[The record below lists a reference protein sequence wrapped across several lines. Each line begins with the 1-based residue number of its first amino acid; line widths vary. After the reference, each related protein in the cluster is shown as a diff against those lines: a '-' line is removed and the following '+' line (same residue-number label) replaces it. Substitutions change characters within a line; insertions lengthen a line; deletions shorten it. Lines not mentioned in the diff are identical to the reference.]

1 MVNESE
7 LFLNIVRYKEPK
19 MLTGS
24 DQNGKQSDN
33 LLNFGVTRTLSTAGG
48 IVTYAE
54 HGKPVSLLSCGT
66 GKQAV
71 RRAERGAGIGL
82 RKKRMPLCNGADRS
96 CNITPRETG
105 QTSALGDALQNS

>member
-1 MVNESE
+1 MVNESD

-48 IVTYAE
+48 I
-54 HGKPVSLLSCGT
+54 
-66 GKQAV
+66 
-71 RRAERGAGIGL
+71 
-82 RKKRMPLCNGADRS
+82 DR
-96 CNITPRETG
+96 T
-105 QTSALGDALQNS
+105 